1 MSPFGCCRTP
11 SPSQKGKMHKD
22 IIESLQILEKCS
34 LDEVVKADTAADR
47 NYWLGRAIGFRLA
60 VRVIDSEGK

>member
-1 MSPFGCCRTP
+1 MN
-11 SPSQKGKMHKD
+11 KE

-60 VRVIDSEGK
+60 VRVIDSEAK

>member
-1 MSPFGCCRTP
+1 
-11 SPSQKGKMHKD
+11 MHKE

-34 LDEVVKADTAADR
+34 LDEVVKAETSADR

-60 VRVIDSEGK
+60 VRVIDSEEK